1 MLRVGE
7 MVSFRESAIQDQ
19 MFSPGNIHAN
29 NLIQTKQAVLG
40 NMQQQLIYEAAM
52 NLKKRKQ
59 GRGGGGVGLRNAKG
73 EIL

>member
-1 MLRVGE
+1 MLRAGE

-59 GRGGGGVGLRNAKG
+59 GRGGGGGLD
-73 EIL
+73 